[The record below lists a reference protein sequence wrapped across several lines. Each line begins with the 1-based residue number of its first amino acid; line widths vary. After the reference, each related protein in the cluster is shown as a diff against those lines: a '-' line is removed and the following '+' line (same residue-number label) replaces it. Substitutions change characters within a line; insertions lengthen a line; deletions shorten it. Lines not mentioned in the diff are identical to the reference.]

1 MTRGYRAISSFA
13 LLLLLI
19 PYGFLTT
26 ADAQWKPRNPVTAVR
41 LEADAVVLT
50 QKVGFLKLQ
59 VCADSIIHVLY
70 APTSTFQ
77 QHPNFVVTK
86 TSWVRPQW
94 TMQETPEEV
103 TIITDRLKI
112 RVTRMD
118 GGITYRELDGTQLV
132 QVANRWL
139 TPVKVNGQ
147 DTYHAEA
154 FVNIYGSHEGFYGL
168 GQHQAGVWNY
178 RGEWV
183 DIVQD
188 NSNISVPLLVS
199 SHGYAIYWN
208 NESRSRFNNRFAN
221 YLYISS
227 EVADAVDYYFFY

>member
-13 LLLLLI
+13 LFLLLI

-26 ADAQWKPRNPVTAVR
+26 AHAQWKPRNPVTAVR
-41 LEADAVVLT
+41 READAVVLT

-86 TSWVRPQW
+86 TSWVTPQW
-94 TMQETPEEV
+94 TMQETAEEV

-112 RVTRMD
+112 SVTRMD

-132 QVANRWL
+132 QDGNRWL
-139 TPVKVNGQ
+139 TPVQINGE

-154 FVNIYGSHEGFYGL
+154 LVNIYGSHEAFYGL

-178 RGEWV
+178 RGESV

-199 SHGYAIYWN
+199 SHGYAIY
-208 NESRSRFNNRFAN
+208 
-221 YLYISS
+221 
-227 EVADAVDYYFFY
+227 